1 MKPPLAPS
9 RAADQKMPK
18 HAKVRA
24 GSGTH
29 KLMHTVLTYEGMDG
43 VELRDEA
50 GDGALVGATSVMR
63 YRGEVAELP
72 GAARWA
78 LGVYDKST
86 GEVTF
91 EACEAYA
98 VAATPKCRVE
108 GGDDVADHDKS
119 WLERNIALADAFGT
133 KKKQKQLRARV
144 ANMVDAGSVFAGDE
158 LSSTVAG
165 LAEAAEAAAAAAPAP
180 AAEAPREDYAA
191 LFGDEA
197 VTAAIVKQRAF
208 RLDVQAEQ
216 KLKTWVPADWSPY
229 VRARLAKL
237 GPGDGRLSNLLILLR
252 HMLLFHALDGHGT
265 LKLADMKMSKLV
277 PEDVAR
283 HLYGAYAQASE
294 NGASVKYVKT
304 PALKAKLLSHIL
316 LAMLKAEGGTAD
328 MDAVSAELKTPVKT
342 LAARF
347 KELGC
352 EVNTKRKKGAKGPA
366 NTATLAAFAA
376 K

>member
-1 MKPPLAPS
+1 
-9 RAADQKMPK
+9 MPK

-78 LGVYDKST
+78 LGVYDKSS

-108 GGDDVADHDKS
+108 GGDDVADRDKS

-158 LSSTVAG
+158 LSST
-165 LAEAAEAAAAAAPAP
+165 
-180 AAEAPREDYAA
+180 
-191 LFGDEA
+191 
-197 VTAAIVKQRAF
+197 
-208 RLDVQAEQ
+208 AEQ
-216 KLKTWVPADWSPY
+216 KLKSWVPADWSPY